1 MTMWRYEYSNHSVAR
16 LFRFLQHV
24 MLPVPVRPAAIVSGL
39 TEDEVRIA
47 LRDSPDYI
55 VDDEGIR
62 SRDPYE
68 KALMDMRQ
76 RLGEELTVLEACWL
90 YRELHYAF
98 HVAAGRLV
106 NTFMEEQRHEEAVK
120 TSTFNR

>member
-1 MTMWRYEYSNHSVAR
+1 MWRYEYSNHSVAR

-62 SRDPYE
+62 GRTPYE
-68 KALMDMRQ
+68 KTLLDMRQ
-76 RLGEELTVLEACWL
+76 RMGQELTALEAFRL
-90 YRELHYAF
+90 YTERRYAF
-98 HVAAGRLV
+98 FVAAGKLV
-106 NTFMEEQRHEEAVK
+106 NTFLDKEEQHGESV
-120 TSTFNR
+120 